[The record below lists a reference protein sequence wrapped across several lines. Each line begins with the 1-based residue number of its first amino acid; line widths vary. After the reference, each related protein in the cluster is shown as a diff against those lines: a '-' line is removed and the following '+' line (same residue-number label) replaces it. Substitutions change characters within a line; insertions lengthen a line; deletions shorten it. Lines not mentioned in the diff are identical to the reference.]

1 MRNKIFSL
9 VIALLLILGI
19 GIFVLPQ
26 SEISNN
32 ERRDLA
38 TNKSLTID
46 ANSLENVLKDQF
58 YFRDFITTKYY
69 ELKLALN
76 DVPYKLINIY
86 QGQDYGYKYLSKD
99 LIELSGGYLI
109 NDILRYDESK
119 LNDVNSRAYNVNQI
133 DLKYPD
139 IKTYIYFPTRIEE
152 ILIMGDNENYG
163 IEYRNAY
170 IRQLNENISYS
181 SLELS
186 GIDEY
191 ETLFYKSD
199 FHWNGY
205 GAYRGYKDIIEMIG
219 KDFDIGNVKTI
230 KEELTY
236 NYLWKGN
243 ESAEIGLVSEGDYL
257 IDLKLNDIGEY
268 TYYVD
273 GKQKTYGSEKDYYKE
288 NGNSSVYSDY
298 NVYFGDNNL
307 ERRFEFNDESKP
319 NILVFC
325 DSFINVNQE
334 WIASHFNKT
343 VYIDLRADDGSFNL
357 DEYIDKYDID
367 IILVSEMYQNM
378 YFNGYMYIPVE

>member
-38 TNKSLTID
+38 TNKSLSID

-133 DLKYPD
+133 DLKYPN

-205 GAYRGYKDIIEMIG
+205 GAYRGYKDIIEMIS